1 MTDLRER
8 FERDLADLQP
18 PPGFERAVLGRGR
31 RLRARR
37 RLVGAAGGLT
47 TLGVAAAAA
56 VVVLGGGQGHRDPG
70 FADDPPPP
78 ASPDVTL
85 PSRPGW
91 WDMPAKRMLTELRDA
106 LPDGVT
112 VTEADVTDDGPD
124 GPIRGVGGLNGIL
137 TADTGPGAFQVL
149 LIPPDPTA
157 PLPDA
162 VTTTDA
168 EGNTTTTME
177 LAGQTLA
184 DRIRCRKYMTTCQP
198 VLDDAGTVVG
208 RVSTDE
214 QQGTTLYEVALLGP
228 DGGGLNLTVM
238 DSSGEKPGYGP
249 PSASAPPLTTDQLV
263 ALAQDPA
270 WTDYDPEA

>member
-18 PPGFERAVLGRGR
+18 TPGFEETVLQHGR

-47 TLGVAAAAA
+47 TLGVAVATA
-56 VVVLGGGQGHRDPG
+56 VVLLGGSQGQGDPG

-78 ASPDVTL
+78 PSPDAAV
-85 PSRPGW
+85 PSPAGW
-91 WDMPAKRMLTELRDA
+91 WDMPAKRMLTTLRDA

-112 VTEADVTDDGPD
+112 VSQADVTADGLDGPV
-124 GPIRGVGGLNGIL
+124 PGVGSLDGIL
-137 TADTGPGAFQVL
+137 TAETGPGSFQVL
-149 LIPPDPTA
+149 LIPPDPTE

-168 EGNTTTTME
+168 EGNTTTTVE
-177 LAGQTLA
+177 VPGQTLA
-184 DRIRCRKYMTTCQP
+184 DRIRCRKYMSTCQP
-198 VLDDAGTVVG
+198 VLDGTGRLVG

-228 DGGGLNLTVM
+228 DGGGLHLTVT
-238 DSSGEKPGYGP
+238 DSSGEKPGYEP

-263 ALAQDPA
+263 ALAQAPV
-270 WTDYDPEA
+270 WTDHDPEA